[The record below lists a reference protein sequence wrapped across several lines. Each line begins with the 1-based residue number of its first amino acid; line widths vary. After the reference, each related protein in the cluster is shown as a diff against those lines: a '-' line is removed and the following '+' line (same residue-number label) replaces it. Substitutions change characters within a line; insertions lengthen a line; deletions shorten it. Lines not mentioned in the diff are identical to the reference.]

1 VSGKKPSD
9 SIGFSGESKVAST
22 VRALQLS
29 LNDRADVPV
38 LGRFLEGAALLG
50 ELLVLLYAGVVGFV
64 AAGITASFYRWITSE
79 PARFG
84 LFGQTAAGMVTTFV
98 FCALTGPVIVMDHA
112 IRSRK
117 VEKSP
122 LGWFAVGTLVAALWS
137 CCLGLVVLEV
147 VLSIRGTA

>member
-1 VSGKKPSD
+1 V
-9 SIGFSGESKVAST
+9 V
-22 VRALQLS
+22 
-29 LNDRADVPV
+29 
-38 LGRFLEGAALLG
+38 G

-84 LFGQTAAGMVTTFV
+84 LFGQTALGMITTFL

-117 VEKSP
+117 IEKSP
-122 LGWFAVGTLVAALWS
+122 LRWFAAGTLVAALWS
-137 CCLGLVVLEV
+137 CCLGLVVLDL
-147 VLSIRGTA
+147 VLSIRGSVV